1 MSNIQNTTDT
11 NHRREPS
18 MTSHLP
24 PSLTRN
30 DSLHPGGS
38 PAERKFD
45 QLQHAELAERLR
57 RKTMASRM
65 ATRLKRKAL

>member
-1 MSNIQNTTDT
+1 
-11 NHRREPS
+11 

-45 QLQHAELAERLR
+45 QLCNAELAERLR